1 MGDRTRVDRTGVFGV
16 PGGNDNGRRVVE
28 LYAERNLYVGNIYI
42 KHRSLFKYTRVARGQ
57 DRVEVKSMIV
67 LVQVKKLL
75 LQDVRAVR
83 GMGRDL
89 SDHHVVLCKIRL
101 VEAWLVL
108 GALEA
113 RN

>member
-1 MGDRTRVDRTGVFGV
+1 
-16 PGGNDNGRRVVE
+16 
-28 LYAERNLYVGNIYI
+28 
-42 KHRSLFKYTRVARGQ
+42 
-57 DRVEVKSMIV
+57 MIV

-108 GALEA
+108 GALEV
-113 RN
+113 RK